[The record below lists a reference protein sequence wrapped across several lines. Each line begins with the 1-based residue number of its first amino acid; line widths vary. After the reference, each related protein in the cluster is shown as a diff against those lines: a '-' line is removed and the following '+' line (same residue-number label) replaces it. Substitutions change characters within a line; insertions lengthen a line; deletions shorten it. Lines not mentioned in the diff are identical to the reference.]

1 MPVALPVHRSIDVPE
16 LPETAD
22 EPKVHDRLVEL
33 VVTTRLTVPL
43 NPLIGATEIVELPV
57 TLTLVETLLG
67 LAVMAKSWTWYVTI
81 AL

>member
-1 MPVALPVHRSIDVPE
+1 VHRSIDVPE
-16 LPETAD
+16 LPGTAD

-43 NPLIGATEIVELPV
+43 NPLIGTTEIVELPV

-67 LAVMAKSWTWYVTI
+67 LAVITKSWTRYVTI